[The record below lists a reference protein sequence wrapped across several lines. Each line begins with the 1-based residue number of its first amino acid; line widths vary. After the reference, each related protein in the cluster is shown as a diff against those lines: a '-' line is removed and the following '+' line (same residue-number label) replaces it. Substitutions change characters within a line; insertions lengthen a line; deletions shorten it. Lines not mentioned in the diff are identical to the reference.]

1 MQVDLDDLETLRR
14 LDPGD
19 MLGRIAELPQQCRDA
34 WALARAFDLPAEYR
48 AVRHVVVAGMGGSAI
63 GGALVAGL
71 VANEA
76 AVPMSVVRDYRLP
89 AFIGSETLVVACSY
103 SGNTEE
109 TLSAARQAREKGTRL
124 LAITTGGQLAQLAR
138 SWDVPVLTFEYVA
151 QPRAALGYSF
161 VLLLGVLDKLGL
173 FPSKEKDL
181 AEATQVMEA
190 LQEEIGP
197 QVPAEGN
204 LAKALA
210 RRLHGRFVVVY
221 GSGFMEPVANRWKT
235 QVNENSKAWAT
246 FEGLPELNHNS
257 VVGYEHPE
265 ELRDKLMVVM
275 LTSALDHPRTAIRFR
290 VTREILDERGIPN
303 ATVSARGDSRLAQM
317 LSTIHF
323 GDYVSYYLAA
333 LNGVDPSPVKVI
345 DFLKRRLAEA

>member
-1 MQVDLDDLETLRR
+1 MQVDLDDLGALRR
-14 LDPGD
+14 FDSGD

-34 WALARAFDLPAEYR
+34 WALAQAFDLPAEYR
-48 AVRHVVVAGMGGSAI
+48 AAKQVVIIGMGGSAI

-71 VANEA
+71 VADEA
-76 AVPMSVVRDYRLP
+76 TIPISVVRDYSLP
-89 AFIGSETLVVACSY
+89 AFVGPETLVVACSY

-109 TLSAARQAREKGTRL
+109 TLSAARQAREKGARL
-124 LAITTGGQLAQLAR
+124 LVTTTGGQLAQLAR
-138 SWDVPVLTFEYVA
+138 SWDAPVLTFEYVA

-161 VLLLGVLDKLGL
+161 MLLLGVLHKLGF
-173 FPSKEKDL
+173 FPPKESDL
-181 AEATQVMEA
+181 AEATEVMES
-190 LQEEIGP
+190 LQKEIGP

-204 LAKALA
+204 PAKALA

-257 VVGYEHPE
+257 VVGYEHPG

-303 ATVSARGDSRLAQM
+303 ATVSAWGRSRLAQM

-333 LNGVDPSPVKVI
+333 LNGADPTPVAVI